1 MLIDSN
7 IIIYSVQ
14 PEYENLRGF
23 IKENHPYVSA
33 VSYVEVLGYH
43 GLTEAERNLFGL
55 FFQEATVLDVMQ
67 RVIVKATMLRQQKR
81 MSLGDSLIAGTAL
94 ENDLTLVTRNVDDFS
109 WIDSLKI
116 INPLD

>member
-14 PEYENLRGF
+14 PEHGRLRDF
-23 IKENHPYVSA
+23 VKEQNPYVSA

-43 GLTEAERNLFGL
+43 GLTESEKNLFGL
-55 FFQEATVLDVMQ
+55 FFQEATVLDITQ
-67 RVIVKATMLRQQKR
+67 DVILEATLLRQQKR

-94 ENDLTLVTRNVDDFS
+94 VNDLTLVTRNIADFS
-109 WIDSLKI
+109 WIDALKI

>member
-33 VSYVEVLGYH
+33 
-43 GLTEAERNLFGL
+43 
-55 FFQEATVLDVMQ
+55 
-67 RVIVKATMLRQQKR
+67 
-81 MSLGDSLIAGTAL
+81 
-94 ENDLTLVTRNVDDFS
+94 
-109 WIDSLKI
+109 KI
-116 INPLD
+116 KNPLD